1 MTARAH
7 IATVPKLNHVN
18 TGPARLDSQGDHVDF
33 TAAARHKLAAAHLL
47 DNANAIAIGGGPLVV
62 EPVGGLLHA
71 AGQIIDDLF
80 VAAFKELN
88 SCLHIGRVVLLA
100 DIAHARRAAAADL
113 VLQAGPRAVGKNR
126 VAALSEPEQAVDLV
140 ERLAHGPGAGKR
152 AEIAVRRFGR
162 AAIEADAWEVVIKL
176 QPNPR
181 IAFVVAQADVETR
194 LPGLDPLVFKQ
205 QRLGF
210 GARQADLHAGHPAH
224 QQIEPRTKI
233 AAAEIAGHPP
243 AQVARLADIK
253 HLA

>member
-71 AGQIIDDLF
+71 AGQVIDDLL

-88 SCLHIGRVVLLA
+88 GRLHIGSVVFLA
-100 DIAHARRAAAADL
+100 DITHTRSAAEADL
-113 VLQAGPRAVGKNR
+113 VLTTRPTAVGKNR
-126 VAALSEPEQAVDLV
+126 VAALPETEQAVDLI
-140 ERLAHGPGAGKR
+140 ERLAHGPGAGKWP
-152 AEIAVRRFGR
+152 EIAVRRFGR
-162 AAIEADAWEVVIKL
+162 TTIETNAGKVVVQL
-176 QPNPR
+176 QPDPR
-181 IAFVVAQADVETR
+181 IAFVVTQADVEAR
-194 LPGLDPLVFKQ
+194 FPGLDPLIFKQ

-210 GARQADLHAGHPAH
+210 GARQADLHAGHLAH
-224 QQIEPRTKI
+224 QQIKPRAKI
-233 AAAEIAGHPP
+233 GRAH
-243 AQVARLADIK
+243 V
-253 HLA
+253 